1 MKNIPNGQ
9 KNNDKLHAKS
19 MKQTKQ
25 PSLGSGMMYGCLRG
39 ESYHGVHGKPSRVEF
54 VKVATEP
61 YTDDM
66 DESVGK
72 EKALVVGCNANNA
85 NASSRTANCNNAVS
99 NSNDNYAGAFAVNKV
114 DFINTKHL
122 TTQPT
127 RLNIAN
133 NHTATGGCGW
143 NELQELP
150 FWDGNDATTY
160 ELSQFSMIAT
170 NQGTE
175 AEKEKM
181 AILDELSTANK
192 KRKLQNL
199 KRFIT
204 NPIIVRMA
212 VERCLDRA
220 SNSPEVQ
227 KAIAHKE
234 EIIARIIH
242 ELSEETYRCQPTT
255 KRIIKKRG
263 KGDKNRN
270 AEIYCVYDR
279 CVQNVLLI
287 VLSEKLTNKISP
299 FCYSGIKGRSLWSNN
314 KTYCMVNRIRTFV
327 KHHPNASV
335 GLTDIKRFYET
346 LSSKVVLGVLFQTI
360 TCSYTRALLCDI
372 LLQSDNLVIGG
383 TLSQLFAMLTLTE
396 MDNELNILFHPQ
408 FYGSFGDNRIIMDD
422 ERKKVVKAVHWEM
435 SYLEGRYGMTM
446 KNDYQIVR
454 AKDRFMFCK
463 QRFYKSFVNVRA
475 EIRRRAIRGAIKGKQ
490 HYAGYHG
497 MLAKTDSKRLI
508 LLIKNKLHST
518 RMKNQKG
525 MAVKPMAGELI
536 KLNKVEGATIYI
548 TDYALRQNHKDSEY
562 FVRFQ
567 FVAIDAEGNKKLYV
581 ANNGSFEI
589 KEFFELVRL
598 GKETLPQKTIVRC
611 EGNSFYFDG
620 FHTSNQEACD
630 ILCQQLGI

>member
-1 MKNIPNGQ
+1 MKKNIPNGQ

-19 MKQTKQ
+19 VKQTKQ
-25 PSLGSGMMYGCLRG
+25 PSSGSEMMYGCLRG
-39 ESYHGVHGKPSRVEF
+39 ESYHEVHGKPSRVE
-54 VKVATEP
+54 VVNVATEP
-61 YTDDM
+61 YTHGT

-72 EKALVVGCNANNA
+72 EKALVVGCNAS
-85 NASSRTANCNNAVS
+85 NASASARTANCNNAVS
-99 NSNDNYAGAFAVNKV
+99 NGNDNYAGAFAVNKV
-114 DFINTKHL
+114 GLTNTKHL

-127 RLNIAN
+127 RLNIAD
-133 NHTATGGCGW
+133 NHTATGGYGW
-143 NELQELP
+143 DELQKLP
-150 FWDGNDATTY
+150 FWNNNDAMTY
-160 ELSQFSMIAT
+160 ELSQSSIIAT
-170 NQGTE
+170 NQGIETE
-175 AEKEKM
+175 KIT
-181 AILDELSTANK
+181 ILDELSTANK
-192 KRKLQNL
+192 KRKLKNL

-212 VERCLDRA
+212 VDRCLDRA

-227 KAIAHKE
+227 EAITHKE

-255 KRIIKKRG
+255 KRVIRKRG

-287 VLSEKLTNKISP
+287 VLSEKLTNKVSP

-335 GLTDIKRFYET
+335 GLTDIKRFYES

-372 LLQSDNLVIGG
+372 LLQSQNLVIGG
-383 TLSQLFAMLTLTE
+383 TLSQLFAMLTLAD
-396 MDNELNILFHPQ
+396 MDNELNSLFHIQ

-422 ERKKVVKAVHWEM
+422 DREKVTKAVHWEM
-435 SYLEGRYGMTM
+435 SYLEGRYGMSM

-454 AKDRFMFCK
+454 AKNRFMFCK

-508 LLIKNKLHST
+508 YLINNRLHST

-536 KLNKVEGATIYI
+536 KLSKVEGATIYI
-548 TDYALRQNHKDSEY
+548 TDYTLRQNHKDSEY

-567 FVAIDAEGNKKLYV
+567 FVAIDAEGNKHLYV
-581 ANNGSFEI
+581 TNNGSFEI

-598 GKETLPQKTIVRC
+598 GKETLPLKTIVKS

>member
-1 MKNIPNGQ
+1 MKKKIPNGQ
-9 KNNDKLHAKS
+9 INNDKLHAKS
-19 MKQTKQ
+19 VKQTKQ
-25 PSLGSGMMYGCLRG
+25 PSSKREMMYGCLRG
-39 ESYHGVHGKPSRVEF
+39 ESYQEAYGMPSRVE
-54 VKVATEP
+54 VVNVATEP
-61 YTDDM
+61 CANDT

-85 NASSRTANCNNAVS
+85 NASARTANCNNAVS
-99 NSNDNYAGAFAVNKV
+99 NSNDNYAGAFAVKDV
-114 DFINTKHL
+114 DSINTKHL

-133 NHTATGGCGW
+133 NHTATGGYGW
-143 NELQELP
+143 DELQKLP
-150 FWDGNDATTY
+150 FWGNKEAMTY
-160 ELSQFSMIAT
+160 ELSQSSMIAT
-170 NQGTE
+170 NQGIE
-175 AEKEKM
+175 SEKK

-192 KRKLQNL
+192 KRKLQDL

-212 VERCLDRA
+212 VDRCLKRA
-220 SNSPEVQ
+220 SDSPEVR

-234 EIIARIIH
+234 EIISRIIR
-242 ELSEETYRCQPTT
+242 ELSTETYRCLPTT
-255 KRIIKKRG
+255 KRVITKRG

-335 GLTDIKRFYET
+335 GLTDIKRFYES
-346 LSSKVVLGVLFQTI
+346 LSSKVVLGVLFQAI

-372 LLQSDNLVIGG
+372 LLQSQNLVIGG
-383 TLSQLFAMLTLTE
+383 TLSQLFAMLTLSE
-396 MDNELNILFHPQ
+396 MDSELNKRFRPQ
-408 FYGSFGDNRIIMDD
+408 FYGCFGDNRIIMDD
-422 ERKKVVKAVHWEM
+422 DREKVTKAVHWEM

-446 KNDYQIVR
+446 KNDYQIV
-454 AKDRFMFCK
+454 KVKNSFMFCK
-463 QRFYKSFVNVRA
+463 QRFNKSFVNVRA

-497 MLAKTDSKRLI
+497 MLTKTDSKRLI
-508 LLIKNKLHST
+508 FLINNRLHST

-525 MAVKPMAGELI
+525 MAVKPMAGELV

-548 TDYALRQNHKDSEY
+548 TDYVLRQNHKDSEY

-567 FVAIDAEGNKKLYV
+567 FVAIDAEGNRKLYV
-581 ANNGSFEI
+581 TNNGSFEI

-598 GKETLPQKTIVRC
+598 GKEKLPLKTTVKC

-620 FHTSNQEACD
+620 FHTSNHEACD